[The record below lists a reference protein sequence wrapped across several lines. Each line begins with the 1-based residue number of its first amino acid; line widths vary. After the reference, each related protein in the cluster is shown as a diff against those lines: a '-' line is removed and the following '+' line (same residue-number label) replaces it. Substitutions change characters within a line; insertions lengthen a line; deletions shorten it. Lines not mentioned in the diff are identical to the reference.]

1 MLTVILMKLVAREGC
16 GVRWGATDGM
26 LHSFVAAS
34 PFTQDLSVHGQAMSL
49 QKGEGV
55 QGPG

>member
-1 MLTVILMKLVAREGC
+1 
-16 GVRWGATDGM
+16 M
-26 LHSFVAAS
+26 LHSFVVPY
-34 PFTQDLSVHGQAMSL
+34 PFTQDLIVHGQGMSL